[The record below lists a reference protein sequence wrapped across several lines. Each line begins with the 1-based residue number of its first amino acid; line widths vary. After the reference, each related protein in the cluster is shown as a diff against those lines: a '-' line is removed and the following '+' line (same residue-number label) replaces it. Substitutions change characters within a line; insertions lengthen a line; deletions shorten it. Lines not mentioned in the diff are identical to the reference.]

1 MRTRGFDRGI
11 RKINRSTTALDAVRV
26 GCAMDG
32 MATDVCWQLRGR
44 AQKKKQ
50 RLRR

>member
-32 MATDVCWQLRGR
+32 MATDVYWHLIREGSTE
-44 AQKKKQ
+44 
-50 RLRR
+50 LD